1 MAEIRAGLKARDR
14 EIEDAR
20 LAPCQRRPDRLRMGW
35 REVVTRGKRYR
46 EKTLKKLTWENLG
59 WRLAMLFGDTSSKWV
74 EEV

>member
-1 MAEIRAGLKARDR
+1 M
-14 EIEDAR
+14 
-20 LAPCQRRPDRLRMGW
+20 
-35 REVVTRGKRYR
+35 GKRYR